1 MRAIYPGTFDPITN
15 GHFDII
21 KRATKLFSEVVVAVA
36 GTSSKNT
43 KFSLDNRIAFVKEA
57 IEPLNSVS
65 VLSFDTLLVD
75 FVREQNSFIVIR
87 GLRTNGDFEYELQ
100 MQYANTNF
108 YPELETIYLASDI
121 TNGFVSS
128 TIVRSVLS
136 CGGDVSNLVP
146 KGVNRLIKDSQCM

>member
-1 MRAIYPGTFDPITN
+1 MRAVYPGTFDPITN

-21 KRATKLFSEVVVAVA
+21 KRASKLFNEVIIGVAIK
-36 GTSSKNT
+36 SSKST
-43 KFSLDNRIAFVKEA
+43 TFSLENRIKFIQEA
-57 IEPLNSVS
+57 CKYLDNVT
-65 VLSFDTLLVD
+65 VLSFDSLLVD
-75 FVREQNSFIVIR
+75 FVKSQNSFIVIR

-100 MQYANTNF
+100 MQYANTTF
-108 YPELETIYLASDI
+108 YPELETIYLASNI

-146 KGVNRLIKDSQCM
+146 NGVNELILDSKCT